1 MVKRY
6 AFERDSEDEL
16 IIVKSF
22 VNGKGVNLI
31 LDSGASHSVID
42 FSILIEKGF
51 RLGDTIGIVPISTA
65 NGIILANRFIVSEF
79 SALGITKYNFE
90 ITSYIND
97 DPEKTFEGILGLDFL
112 QGTKFCIDLVENEIT
127 IDLKK

>member
-90 ITSYIND
+90 ITS
-97 DPEKTFEGILGLDFL
+97 
-112 QGTKFCIDLVENEIT
+112 
-127 IDLKK
+127 